1 MSNKIMVIL
10 MVVVLILVVFVGAGF
25 FMMWNKLNAVGS
37 QNVQGGTNSTTDE
50 GSTQSM
56 GPIFPLETFI
66 VNLADPNGN
75 RYLRVTMKL
84 ELKSDEETEQVERR
98 LPQIRDGILM
108 ILPTKKYTDINSV
121 EGKTV
126 LRDQI
131 MAGINNQLKKG
142 SVTNIYF
149 TEFVVQ

>member
-1 MSNKIMVIL
+1 MSNKIIVLLIGVVMVL
-10 MVVVLILVVFVGAGF
+10 MLGLGGGL
-25 FMMWNKLNAVGS
+25 FMMWNKLNAVSS
-37 QNVQGGTNSTTDE
+37 QNVQSGTNSTPDE
-50 GSTQSM
+50 GAAPSM
-56 GPIFPLETFI
+56 GPIFPLDTFI

-84 ELKSDEETEQVERR
+84 ELKSDEQTEQVEKR
-98 LPQIRDGILM
+98 LPQLRDGILM

-131 MAGINNQLKKG
+131 MASINNLLKEG

>member
-1 MSNKIMVIL
+1 MVIL
-10 MVVVLILVVFVGAGF
+10 MVVVLVLVVFVGAGF
-25 FMMWNKLNAVGS
+25 FMMWNKLNAVSS
-37 QNVQGGTNSTTDE
+37 QSAQSGAQATTSE
-50 GSTQSM
+50 GSTQSI

-75 RYLRVTMKL
+75 RYLRVTMKH
-84 ELKSDEETEQVERR
+84 ELKSDEETEKVEKR

-108 ILPTKKYTDINSV
+108 ILPSKKYSDINSV
-121 EGKTV
+121 EGKTA

-131 MAGINNQLKKG
+131 MASINNLLNKG

>member
-25 FMMWNKLNAVGS
+25 FMMWNKLNAVSS
-37 QNVQGGTNSTTDE
+37 QSVATANPSTTDN
-50 GSTQSM
+50 GSAQTT
-56 GPIFPLETFI
+56 GPILPLETFI

-75 RYLRVTMKL
+75 RYLRVTIKL
-84 ELKSDEETEQVERR
+84 ELKSDEITEQVEKR
-98 LPQIRDGILM
+98 LPHIRDGILM
-108 ILPTKKYTDINSV
+108 ILPTKKYSDINSV
-121 EGKTV
+121 EGKTA

-131 MAGINNQLKKG
+131 MASINNLLNKG